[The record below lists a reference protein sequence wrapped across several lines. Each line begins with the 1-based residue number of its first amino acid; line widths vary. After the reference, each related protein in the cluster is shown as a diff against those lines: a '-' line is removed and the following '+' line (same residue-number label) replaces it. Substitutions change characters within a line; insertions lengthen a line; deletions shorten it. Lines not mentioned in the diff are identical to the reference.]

1 MWTGTD
7 ITVDR
12 FISQSDHWICSEYLR
27 LRRNLAG
34 HFEVR
39 ERCLTLTGTC
49 PLIKFTE
56 SLTQLADLHT
66 FYEKKNWKC
75 CFFVINHQTVWLFCL
90 LFYILLRHLLR
101 NFWKTFEYNR
111 HSRHVQ
117 FRLIREIRVITKWE
131 GRQDEDANDA
141 IIHSII
147 C

>member
-1 MWTGTD
+1 MWTWAD

-12 FISQSDHWICSEYLR
+12 FISQSDYWICSEYLR

-49 PLIKFTE
+49 PLVKFTE

-66 FYEKKNWKC
+66 FYEKKYLKVL
-75 CFFVINHQTVWLFCL
+75 FFVINHRTVWLVCL

-101 NFWKTFEYNR
+101 NCWKTFEYSR
-111 HSRHVQ
+111 HSDVMCSSVSLERSEWL
-117 FRLIREIRVITKWE
+117 RNEK
-131 GRQDEDANDA
+131 EDKMKTQMTQSF
-141 IIHSII
+141 IQ
-147 C
+147 